1 MFYEEQLI
9 DGVLCWRMSPRDC
22 KGYGDW
28 IPKTAQELTALVLE
42 LRQRQAAPVSAP
54 QYVPYP
60 VLAPQPTWAPSDPW
74 APPFIV
80 TCAAGQQ

>member
-1 MFYEEQLI
+1 MLYEEQII

-28 IPKTAQELTALVLE
+28 VPKTAQELTALVLE
-42 LRQRQAAPVSAP
+42 LRQRRAAPVLVP

-60 VLAPQPTWAPSDPW
+60 MVTPQWVPMDPY
-74 APPFIV
+74 APPFVV
-80 TCAAGQQ
+80 TCGTAG